1 VDRIVVSDLKD
12 ATFFATIHLTVKGE
26 PVVVDARPSDAIA
39 LALRAKAPIL
49 VDSAVIDAAKASDI
63 VPERDD
69 SARLSKMA
77 REPRHGGVRQVPD
90 VVRADVG
97 RPTSAPRR
105 RFPGRRVGARRGD
118 TDAASGA
125 SSCEPEGSEP
135 RAARPSTALGPGRP
149 WCRPWARSVA
159 GSTLP
164 WRRTRGVRPIIPL
177 PTRTGRIR
185 LPVRVPSSGTNV
197 GRPTSDAVAVAG
209 WRQGRSFSPTRR
221 DQAPIGAR
229 WLRPGIGAGVIR
241 DLPRVR
247 LSADVLAIAGSS
259 VRCAVR

>member
-1 VDRIVVSDLKD
+1 MSAGRHRRHVADS
-12 ATFFATIHLTVKGE
+12 
-26 PVVVDARPSDAIA
+26 
-39 LALRAKAPIL
+39 RA
-49 VDSAVIDAAKASDI
+49 AAS
-63 VPERDD
+63 ERR
-69 SARLSKMA
+69 SR
-77 REPRHGGVRQVPD
+77 RHGCPSSC
-90 VVRADVG
+90 AS
-97 RPTSAPRR
+97 PKAAN
-105 RFPGRRVGARRGD
+105 PGRRGRRQRSDRVVHGAGRGPLR
-118 TDAASGA
+118 SGLD
-125 SSCEPEGSEP
+125 
-135 RAARPSTALGPGRP
+135 TALE
-149 WCRPWARSVA
+149 
-159 GSTLP
+159 
-164 WRRTRGVRPIIPL
+164 RTRGVRPIIPL

-259 VRCAVR
+259 VRCASIMCGIPRRQSRRMCGSFHASSHNGRSHRKSERRRR